1 MQDMADPMF
10 AYCRQ
15 HVDKELRRS
24 RRRNW
29 MALQP
34 FVRARQEESKLAGS
48 DVQVC
53 AHTCMISL
61 GFGAVIA
68 VCEMSLF
75 NVDLLQN
82 RIQRKLSQHICAY
95 QQAKASQPA
104 PWGKLV
110 LVSSLGWVVI
120 GP

>member
-1 MQDMADPMF
+1 MTHAHQCMCAFVVMQDMADPMF

-48 DVQVC
+48 DIQVC
-53 AHTCMISL
+53 AHTRIISL
-61 GFGAVIA
+61 GFRSSYCCVRD
-68 VCEMSLF
+68 VT
-75 NVDLLQN
+75 V
-82 RIQRKLSQHICAY
+82 
-95 QQAKASQPA
+95 QP
-104 PWGKLV
+104 
-110 LVSSLGWVVI
+110 
-120 GP
+120 